1 MNEEFIRAEIESADK
16 ALNEAFI
23 RRLRAISALKEA
35 KRVDDTEI
43 SADLAADAALVRRLI
58 EEAPDDVSIDAVARF
73 CRAFIGECVVYQ
85 GVKAVRY
92 AGGDAT
98 RLVAAA
104 RGFFGYAANL
114 TSAVDPREALEAVAE
129 ETGVVACLPWP
140 ELAGGGQ
147 WWPMMNE
154 SRFSGLKILSG
165 WPNLPGENAQPLET
179 AIVARKELSP
189 SGADDMYAI
198 AHDDIHDAHRILRNL
213 DMPGEVVARVRS
225 LALIKLSGYITEDD
239 SRLAE
244 ARQAGLDGLQIIGV
258 LPRP

>member
-1 MNEEFIRAEIESADK
+1 MNEEFIRAEIEAADK
-16 ALNEAFI
+16 SLNEAFI

-35 KRVDDTEI
+35 KQVDDNEI
-43 SADLAADAALVRRLI
+43 SADLASDAALVRRLI
-58 EEAPDDVSIDAVARF
+58 EEAPEDVSIDAVARF

-92 AGGDAT
+92 AGGNET
-98 RLVAAA
+98 RLVNAA

-114 TSAVDPREALEAVAE
+114 TPAADPREALEAVAE
-129 ETGVVACLPWP
+129 ESGVVACLPWP

-154 SRFSGLKILSG
+154 SRFAGLKILSG
-165 WPNLPGENAQPLET
+165 WPNLPGEDAPPLET
-179 AIVARKELSP
+179 AIVARKDLSP

-198 AHDDIHDAHRILRNL
+198 AHDDIHDASRIMRMVGLEG
-213 DMPGEVVARVRS
+213 DVVSRVRS
-225 LALIKLSGYITEDD
+225 LALIKLTGYVTEDD
-239 SRLAE
+239 SRLDE

-258 LPRP
+258 LPHP